1 MKIASAC
8 CLSFL
13 AFFPNGHPALAPL
26 SFFLAGILEDETSM
40 TSSHSSRQTR
50 KEESLSFPAI
60 HIRRTILMMNFRGE
74 N

>member
-26 SFFLAGILEDETSM
+26 SFFFGRYTGGRDVDDFVAFLETNAKGGKFVLPSDPHSEDDTHDE
-40 TSSHSSRQTR
+40 
-50 KEESLSFPAI
+50 L
-60 HIRRTILMMNFRGE
+60 
-74 N
+74 